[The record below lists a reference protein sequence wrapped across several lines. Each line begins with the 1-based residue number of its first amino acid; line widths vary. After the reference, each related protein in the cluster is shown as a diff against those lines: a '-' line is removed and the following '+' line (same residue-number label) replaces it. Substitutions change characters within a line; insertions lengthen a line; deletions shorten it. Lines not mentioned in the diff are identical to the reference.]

1 MKTPEPLPPPDADSI
16 IARVREE
23 ARALERE
30 APLVPP
36 AQDLSAPA
44 SGARAI
50 DALAN
55 REQTPRPPIRM
66 PRKDAYHRD
75 ELLLFD
81 GERFVREAYHA
92 ILRREA
98 DKAGLQD
105 YLAQLARSGSRQSV
119 LIALL
124 DSAEAKRHGVRVEGL
139 GFARSCLR
147 WTARAQARGLPRFA
161 ALARRALLFDEARC
175 ASRLAGPAALLG
187 LQQAWRED
195 AHLEIEASR
204 DDVRHEID
212 GVLQRL
218 KGAEFEFLDRVN
230 GVRDDFRR
238 RLDALLRNH
247 GRLRL
252 EFQTHAE
259 ETSAA
264 LSLARGDMLYHQAAL
279 NRLLRDLADGPRTTE
294 VQRVALAHA
303 QDAIDAYYV
312 AFEDANR
319 GTTEEVRAK
328 QLPYLDILRPIAAR
342 AEGRPVCDIGCGRGE
357 WLSLLA
363 GERIAAYGI
372 DANAIMVDRVRG
384 QGLEARHEDALAH
397 LRALP
402 DGALAAL
409 TGFHIVEHLPFDVL
423 FGLFEEA
430 RRVVMPGGLIVFE
443 TPNPENVLVGSHT
456 FYHDFTHRNP
466 VTPAALTFL
475 ARYHNFADLRILRL
489 NPYPEAARV
498 PGTDPL
504 TERVN
509 AHLCGPQD
517 FALVAVRPA

>member
-1 MKTPEPLPPPDADSI
+1 MKTPEPLPPPDADAI

-23 ARALERE
+23 ARALERD
-30 APLVPP
+30 APLVSP
-36 AQDLSAPA
+36 AQDLSAAA
-44 SGARAI
+44 SQARAV
-50 DALAN
+50 DALPD
-55 REQTPRPPIRM
+55 RERRPRPPIRM

-75 ELLLFD
+75 EFLLFD
-81 GERFVREAYHA
+81 GERFIREAYHA

-98 DKAGLQD
+98 DEAGLRD
-105 YLAQLARSGSRQSV
+105 YLALLARSGSRQSV
-119 LIALL
+119 LIALV
-124 DSAEAKRHGVRVEGL
+124 DSAEAKRHGVRVDGL

-147 WTARAQARGLPRFA
+147 WAARGEARGLRPLT
-161 ALARRALLFDEARC
+161 ALARRTLLFDEARC
-175 ASRLAGPAALLG
+175 ASRLAGPAVVLA

-195 AHLEIEASR
+195 AHLEIEAA
-204 DDVRHEID
+204 HEDLVGRI
-212 GVLQRL
+212 GRT
-218 KGAEFEFLDRVN
+218 EFEFLDRVN

-279 NRLLRDLADGPRTTE
+279 NRLLRDLADGPPTTE
-294 VQRVALAHA
+294 AGRVALAHA

-319 GTTEEVRAK
+319 GTPEEVRTK
-328 QLPYLDILRPIAAR
+328 LLPYLDLVRPVAAR

-363 GERIAAYGI
+363 GESIAAYGI

-384 QGLEARHEDALAH
+384 QGLDARHEDALAH

-402 DGALAAL
+402 DGSLASL
-409 TGFHIVEHLPFDVL
+409 TGFHIVEHLPFEVL

-430 RRVVMPGGLIVFE
+430 RRVVMPGGLLVFE

-509 AHLCGPQD
+509 GHLCGPQD

>member
-1 MKTPEPLPPPDADSI
+1 MKTPEPLPPPDADAI
-16 IARVREE
+16 IARVKAE

-30 APLVPP
+30 APLAPP
-36 AQDLSAPA
+36 TQDLYAPA
-44 SGARAI
+44 SAARAV
-50 DALAN
+50 DALET
-55 REQTPRPPIRM
+55 REQTRRPPVRM

-75 ELLLFD
+75 ELLLFE
-81 GERFVREAYHA
+81 GERFVRETYHA
-92 ILRREA
+92 VLRREA
-98 DKAGLQD
+98 DEAGLQD

-124 DSAEAKRHGVRVEGL
+124 DSSEAKRHGVRVEGL

-147 WTARAQARGLPRFA
+147 WAARAQAFGLPQFA

-175 ASRLAGPAALLG
+175 ATRLAGPAAVLG

-195 AHLEIEASR
+195 AHLEIEALH
-204 DDVRHEID
+204 DDVRH
-212 GVLQRL
+212 RL
-218 KGAEFEFLDRVN
+218 ERTEFEFLDRVN

-252 EFQTHAE
+252 EFQTQAE
-259 ETSAA
+259 ETAA
-264 LSLARGDMLYHQAAL
+264 AVSLARGDMLYHQAAL
-279 NRLLRDLADGPRTTE
+279 NRLLRDLAEGPRTTE
-294 VQRVALAHA
+294 VQRVALAHG

-328 QLPYLDILRPIAAR
+328 QLPYLDILRPVAAR
-342 AEGRPVCDIGCGRGE
+342 AEGRPVCDVGCGRGE

-372 DANAIMVDRVRG
+372 DANVIMVDRARA
-384 QGLEARHEDALAH
+384 QGLDARHEEALAH

-402 DGALAAL
+402 DDALAAL

-475 ARYHNFADLRILRL
+475 ARYHNFAQPRVVRL

-517 FALVAVRPA
+517 FALVAERPA